1 MTRAQQ
7 RDAKLTSF
15 MTSPLPPLVAP
26 WRIGV
31 DVGGTFTDMVLRD
44 SAGAVRIYKAPSVPA
59 DPSEGVLGVL
69 RLAAQQLDLP
79 LTALLRDCA
88 LFVHGS
94 TVATNTILEKKG
106 AKVGMLTTEGFRD
119 SLEIRRGIREN
130 QWDHRAPFPPVLA
143 PRYLRLPV
151 RGRIGADG
159 KELAPLVA
167 GDVDAAARVF
177 ADEGVESV
185 AVCLFNSFLDGTH
198 EHAVGAQLARSWAG
212 KWISLSSEVMP
223 TMGEYER
230 GSTAVVN
237 AYIAPKVTS
246 YLGALDAQLRQL
258 GLPHSLLLLQSNGG
272 AVSVAQIA
280 NRPVMLVLSGPAAGV
295 GALKGCAAPG
305 EAANLIS
312 MEIGGTSCDVMVMAR
327 GQVPVADELVIDGYH
342 LTTPS
347 VEIHTVGAGGGA
359 IAWVDDAGLLH
370 VGPQGAGARPGPA
383 AYGLGGEQPTVT
395 DAQLVLGRLRPG
407 PLAGGAVTL
416 DGALARKA
424 VEDKL
429 AKPLGL
435 SVEEAAAGV
444 IRLLEQNLL
453 HAVERLSI
461 ERGHNP
467 ATFTLVAAGG
477 AGPMHGTAVARA
489 LGCSR
494 ALLPRAA
501 GAFCALGMLQSDVRQ
516 DYLQVFLAD
525 LDKVDRSGLDAGFG
539 QLESRARD
547 ALAREGFGAT
557 AAIER
562 EMDLRYDGQQWPVR
576 VALNGAGFDAAAARQ
591 TFEAEHQ
598 RLFGHIQPGG
608 RIDITALR
616 VVGRGRLDWTPP
628 AARAPQTTSP
638 KPRERRKVWIDP
650 AHGWRE
656 VPIYDGADLRPG
668 CKLEGPLLIEE
679 RTMTAFVGPRDRL
692 EVDARDD
699 FLIHVGAAS

>member
-1 MTRAQQ
+1 M
-7 RDAKLTSF
+7 DAII
-15 MTSPLPPLVAP
+15 PPLSPP

-44 SAGAVRIYKAPSVPA
+44 AGGAVRIFKAPSVPA

-79 LTALLRDCA
+79 LTQLLRDCA

-119 SLEIRRGIREN
+119 SLEIRRGMREN
-130 QWDHRAPFPPVLA
+130 QWDHRAPFPEVLV

-151 RGRIGADG
+151 RGRIGSDG
-159 KELAPLVA
+159 REAAPLEPADVA
-167 GDVDAAARVF
+167 TAARIF
-177 ADEGVESV
+177 KDEGVGSV

-198 EHAVGAQLARSWAG
+198 ERATGDVLKNAG
-212 KWISLSSEVMP
+212 MGQWVSLSSEVMP

-237 AYIAPKVTS
+237 AYIAPKVTG
-246 YLGALDAQLRQL
+246 YLQALDRQLRQL
-258 GLPHSLLLLQSNGG
+258 GLPNSLLLLQSNGG
-272 AVSVAQIA
+272 AVSVEQVAA
-280 NRPVMLVLSGPAAGV
+280 RPVMLVLSGPAAGV
-295 GALKGCAAPG
+295 GALKGCSAPG
-305 EAANLIS
+305 EPDNFIS
-312 MEIGGTSCDVMVMAR
+312 MEIGGTSCDVMVMAK
-327 GQVPVADELVIDGYH
+327 GEVPVADALTIDGYH

-347 VEIHTVGAGGGA
+347 VEIHTVGAGGGTV
-359 IAWVDDAGLLH
+359 AWVDAAGLMH

-416 DGALARKA
+416 DGKLAHQAIEEKLAR
-424 VEDKL
+424 
-429 AKPLGL
+429 PLGL
-435 SVEEAAAGV
+435 SVEAAASGV

-477 AGPMHGTAVARA
+477 AGPMHGSNVARA
-489 LGCSR
+489 LGCKR
-494 ALLPRAA
+494 ALLPRAS
-501 GAFCALGMLQSDVRQ
+501 GAFCAMGMLQSDVRQ
-516 DYLQVFLAD
+516 DYLKVFLAD
-525 LDKVDRSGLDAGFG
+525 LDRIEPAALEAAFAELEARAADA
-539 QLESRARD
+539 RIR
-547 ALAREGFGAT
+547 
-557 AAIER
+557 ER
-562 EMDLRYDGQQWPVR
+562 EVDLRYEGQQWPVR
-576 VALNGAGFDAAAARQ
+576 VALDGLDTAGVRKK
-591 TFEAEHQ
+591 FEAEHQ
-598 RLFGHIQPGG
+598 RLYGHIQPKG

-616 VVGRGRLDWTPP
+616 VIGRTPLDWTPP
-628 AARAPQTTSP
+628 AARSPQAAPP
-638 KPRERRKVWIDP
+638 VPRETRKVWIDP
-650 AHGWRE
+650 ANGWRD
-656 VPIYDGADLRPG
+656 VPVYDGADLRPG
-668 CKLEGPLLIEE
+668 AKLAGPLLIEE
-679 RTMTAFVGPRDRL
+679 RTTTAFIGPRDTL

-699 FLIHVGAAS
+699 FLVHIGANS

>member
-1 MTRAQQ
+1 MDSHAPS
-7 RDAKLTSF
+7 LT
-15 MTSPLPPLVAP
+15 AP

-44 SAGAVRIYKAPSVPA
+44 AAGAVRIFKAPSVPA

-79 LTALLRDCA
+79 LTALLRECA

-119 SLEIRRGIREN
+119 SLEIRRGMREN
-130 QWDHRAPFPPVLA
+130 QWDHRAPFPEVLV

-151 RGRIGADG
+151 RGRLGADG
-159 KELAPLVA
+159 SELAPLA
-167 GDVDAAARVF
+167 AEDVAAAAKLF
-177 ADEGVESV
+177 AAEGVESV
-185 AVCLFNSFLDGTH
+185 AVCLFNSFLDGRH
-198 EHAVGAQLARSWAG
+198 ERAAGAELARHGAG
-212 KWISLSSEVMP
+212 QWVSLSSEVMP

-246 YLGALDAQLRQL
+246 YLAALDRQLRQL
-258 GLPHSLLLLQSNGG
+258 GLPRSLLLLQSNGG
-272 AVSVAQIA
+272 AVSVEQVAA
-280 NRPVMLVLSGPAAGV
+280 RPVMLVLSGPAAGV

-327 GQVPVADELVIDGYH
+327 GEVPVADELTIDGYH

-347 VEIHTVGAGGGA
+347 VEIHTVGAGGGTV
-359 IAWVDDAGLLH
+359 AWVDDAGLLH

-416 DGALARKA
+416 DGDLARKA
-424 VEDKL
+424 VETKL
-429 AKPLGL
+429 AGPLGL
-435 SVEEAAAGV
+435 PVEAAASGV

-467 ATFTLVAAGG
+467 ASFTLVAAGG
-477 AGPMHGTAVARA
+477 AGPMHGAAVARA
-489 LGCSR
+489 LGCKR
-494 ALLPRAA
+494 ALLPRAS
-501 GAFCALGMLQSDVRQ
+501 GAFCAMGMLQSDVRQ
-516 DYLQVFLAD
+516 DYLKVFLTD
-525 LDKVDRSGLDAGFG
+525 LDKVERDVLDAAFAE
-539 QLESRARD
+539 LEARAAD
-547 ALAREGFGAT
+547 AEV
-557 AAIER
+557 IER
-562 EMDLRYDGQQWPVR
+562 EVDLRYEGQQWPVR
-576 VALNGAGFDAAAARQ
+576 VALDGFDPGAVRAR
-591 TFEAEHQ
+591 FEAEHQ
-598 RLFGHIQPGG
+598 RLFGHIQAGG

-616 VVGRGRLDWTPP
+616 VVGRNPLDWTPP
-628 AARAPQTTSP
+628 AARSPQAAPP
-638 KPRERRKVWIDP
+638 KPRETRPVWIDA
-650 AHGWRE
+650 AHGWQD
-656 VPIYDGADLRPG
+656 VPVYEGSDMRPG
-668 CKLEGPLLIEE
+668 CTLPGPLLIEE
-679 RTMTAFVGPRDRL
+679 RTTTAFIGPRDSL

-699 FLIHVGAAS
+699 FLVHIDGNAS

>member
-1 MTRAQQ
+1 MT
-7 RDAKLTSF
+7 TS
-15 MTSPLPPLVAP
+15 LPPLVAP

-44 SAGAVRIYKAPSVPA
+44 AAGAVRIYKAPSVPA
-59 DPSEGVLGVL
+59 DPSEGVFGVL

-79 LTALLRDCA
+79 LSRLLRDCA

-94 TVATNTILEKKG
+94 TVATNTILETKG

-119 SLEIRRGIREN
+119 SLEIRRGFRDN

-167 GDVDAAARVF
+167 ADVDAAAAVF
-177 ADEGVESV
+177 AAEGVESV
-185 AVCLFNSFLDGTH
+185 AVCLFNSFLDGAH
-198 EHAVGAQLARSWAG
+198 ERAADAQLAKSWG
-212 KWISLSSEVMP
+212 GPWISLSSEVMP

-246 YLGALDAQLRQL
+246 YLSALDEQLRQF
-258 GLPHSLLLLQSNGG
+258 GLPRSLLLLQSNGG
-272 AVSVAQIA
+272 AVSVAQVA
-280 NRPVMLVLSGPAAGV
+280 TRPVMLVLSGPAAGV
-295 GALKGCAAPG
+295 GALKGCSAPG

-312 MEIGGTSCDVMVMAR
+312 MEIGGTSCDVMVMA
-327 GQVPVADELVIDGYH
+327 GGDVPVADQLTIDGYH

-359 IAWVDDAGLLH
+359 IAWVDNAGLLH

-383 AYGLGGEQPTVT
+383 AYGLGGENPTVT
-395 DAQLVLGRLRPG
+395 DAQLVLGRLQPG

-416 DGALARKA
+416 DGALARQA
-424 VEDKL
+424 VKTKL

-435 SVEEAAAGV
+435 SVEDAAAGV

-477 AGPMHGTAVARA
+477 AGPMHGSAVARA

-516 DYLQVFLAD
+516 DYLQVFVAD
-525 LDKVDRSGLDAGFG
+525 LDRLDRPALDAGFS
-539 QLESRARD
+539 QLETRARD
-547 ALAREGFGAT
+547 ALSRDGFGA
-557 AAIER
+557 ADSAIER
-562 EMDLRYDGQQWPVR
+562 EVDLRYDGQQWPVR

-591 TFEAEHQ
+591 AFEAEHQ

-608 RIDITALR
+608 RIDVTALR

-628 AARAPQTTSP
+628 ATRAPQTANLT
-638 KPRERRKVWIDP
+638 PREKRKVWIDP

-668 CKLEGPLLIEE
+668 CTLDGPLLIEE
-679 RTMTAFVGPRDRL
+679 RTTTAFVGPRDRL
-692 EVDARDD
+692 EVDERDD
-699 FLIHVGAAS
+699 FLVHVGANS

>member
-1 MTRAQQ
+1 MDSVTP
-7 RDAKLTSF
+7 LT
-15 MTSPLPPLVAP
+15 PP

-44 SAGAVRIYKAPSVPA
+44 AAGAVRIFKAPSVPA

-106 AKVGMLTTEGFRD
+106 AKVGMLATEGFRD
-119 SLEIRRGIREN
+119 SLEIRRGMREN
-130 QWDHRAPFPPVLA
+130 QWDHRAPFPEVLV

-151 RGRIGADG
+151 RGRIASDG
-159 KELAPLVA
+159 SEAAPFQA
-167 GDVDAAARVF
+167 EDVEAAARTF
-177 ADEGVESV
+177 AAEGVESV
-185 AVCLFNSFLDGTH
+185 AVCLFNSFLDGSH
-198 EHAVGAQLARSWAG
+198 ERAAGAALKQHGMGQWV
-212 KWISLSSEVMP
+212 SLSSEVMP

-237 AYIAPKVTS
+237 AYVAPKVTG
-246 YLGALDAQLRQL
+246 YLTALDRQLRQL
-258 GLPHSLLLLQSNGG
+258 GLPQSLLLLQSNGG
-272 AVSVAQIA
+272 AVSVDQVAA
-280 NRPVMLVLSGPAAGV
+280 RPVMLVLSGPAAGV
-295 GALKGCAAPG
+295 GALKGCAAEG
-305 EAANLIS
+305 EAANFIS
-312 MEIGGTSCDVMVMAR
+312 MEIGGTSCDVMVMA
-327 GQVPVADELVIDGYH
+327 GGEVPVADSLIIDGYH

-347 VEIHTVGAGGGA
+347 VEIHTVGAGGGT

-416 DGALARKA
+416 DRTLARKA
-424 VEDKL
+424 IEEKL

-435 SVEEAAAGV
+435 SVEDAASGV

-477 AGPMHGTAVARA
+477 AGPMHGANVARA
-489 LGCSR
+489 LGCKR
-494 ALLPRAA
+494 ALLPRAS
-501 GAFCALGMLQSDVRQ
+501 GAFCAMGMLQSDVRQ
-516 DYLQVFLAD
+516 DYLKVLLAD
-525 LDKVDRSGLDAGFG
+525 LDTVEHAALDAAFAE
-539 QLESRARD
+539 LEERAAD
-547 ALAREGFGAT
+547 ARLK
-557 AAIER
+557 ER
-562 EMDLRYDGQQWPVR
+562 EFDLRYEGQQWPVR
-576 VALNGAGFDAAAARQ
+576 VALDGLDPNGVRAK
-591 TFEAEHQ
+591 FEAEHQ
-598 RLFGHIQPGG
+598 RLFGHIQPHG

-616 VVGRGRLDWTPP
+616 VIGRTPFAWTPP
-628 AARAPQTTSP
+628 AARAPQTAP
-638 KPRERRKVWIDP
+638 PVPRETRPVWIDP
-650 AHGWRE
+650 AHGWRD
-656 VPIYDGADLRPG
+656 VPVYDGTDLRPG
-668 CKLEGPLLIEE
+668 CKLPGPLLIEE
-679 RTMTAFVGPRDRL
+679 RTTTAFIGPRDLL
-692 EVDARDD
+692 EVDSRDD
-699 FLIHVGAAS
+699 FLVHIGANA

>member
-1 MTRAQQ
+1 M
-7 RDAKLTSF
+7 DPLSPSLT
-15 MTSPLPPLVAP
+15 AP

-44 SAGAVRIYKAPSVPA
+44 AAGAVRIFKAPSVPA

-119 SLEIRRGIREN
+119 SLEIRRGMREN
-130 QWDHRAPFPPVLA
+130 QWDHRAPFPEVLV

-151 RGRIGADG
+151 RGRLAADG
-159 KELAPLVA
+159 SELAPLA
-167 GDVDAAARVF
+167 EEDVAAAAKVF
-177 ADEGVESV
+177 AEEGVESV
-185 AVCLFNSFLDGTH
+185 AVCLFNSFLDGRH
-198 EHAVGAQLARSWAG
+198 ERAAGAALARHGAG
-212 KWISLSSEVMP
+212 RWVSLSSEVMP

-237 AYIAPKVTS
+237 AYVAPKVTS
-246 YLGALDAQLRQL
+246 YLQALDRQLRQL
-258 GLPHSLLLLQSNGG
+258 GLPRSLLLLQSNGG
-272 AVSVAQIA
+272 AVSVEQVAA
-280 NRPVMLVLSGPAAGV
+280 RPVMLVLSGPAAGV

-327 GQVPVADELVIDGYH
+327 GEVPVADELVIDGYH

-347 VEIHTVGAGGGA
+347 VEIHTVGAGGGTV
-359 IAWVDDAGLLH
+359 AWVDDAGLLH

-395 DAQLVLGRLRPG
+395 DAQLVLGRLKPG

-416 DGALARKA
+416 DGGLARRA
-424 VEDKL
+424 IEEKL
-429 AKPLGL
+429 AAPLGL
-435 SVEEAAAGV
+435 SVEQAASGV

-477 AGPMHGTAVARA
+477 AGPMHGTNVARA
-489 LGCSR
+489 LGCRR

-501 GAFCALGMLQSDVRQ
+501 GAFCAMGMLQSDVRQ
-516 DYLQVFLAD
+516 DYLKVFLAD
-525 LDKVDRSGLDAGFG
+525 LDTVEHPALDAAFAE
-539 QLESRARD
+539 LEARAAD
-547 ALAREGFGAT
+547 AAM
-557 AAIER
+557 IER
-562 EMDLRYDGQQWPVR
+562 EVDLRYEGQQWPVR
-576 VALNGAGFDAAAARQ
+576 VALDGFDAAGVRA

-616 VVGRGRLDWTPP
+616 VIGRDPLDWTPP
-628 AARAPQTTSP
+628 AARAPQSAP
-638 KPRERRKVWIDP
+638 PRLRETRPVWIDA
-650 AHGWRE
+650 AHGWQD
-656 VPIYDGADLRPG
+656 VPVYDGTDLRPG
-668 CKLEGPLLIEE
+668 CTLPGPLLIEE
-679 RTMTAFVGPRDRL
+679 RTTTAFIGPRDTL
-692 EVDARDD
+692 EVDSRDD
-699 FLIHVGAAS
+699 FLVHIDAHT

>member
-1 MTRAQQ
+1 MLA
-7 RDAKLTSF
+7 AF
-15 MTSPLPPLVAP
+15 MTDALPPLVAP

-44 SAGAVRIYKAPSVPA
+44 AAGAVRIYKAPSVPA

-69 RLAAQQLDLP
+69 RLAAHQLDLP
-79 LTALLRDCA
+79 LSALLRDCA

-119 SLEIRRGIREN
+119 SLEIRRGIRDN

-167 GDVDAAARVF
+167 ADVDAAAAVF
-177 ADEGVESV
+177 TAEGVESV

-198 EHAVGAQLARSWAG
+198 EHAVGAQLAKSWVG
-212 KWISLSSEVMP
+212 KWVSLSSEVMP

-246 YLGALDAQLRQL
+246 YLGALDEQLRQF

-312 MEIGGTSCDVMVMAR
+312 MEIGGTSCDVMVMAE
-327 GQVPVADELVIDGYH
+327 GDVPVADQLTIDGYH

-416 DGALARKA
+416 DGALARQA
-424 VEDKL
+424 VETKL
-429 AKPLGL
+429 ARPLGL
-435 SVEEAAAGV
+435 SVEDAAAGV

-477 AGPMHGTAVARA
+477 AGPMHGGAVARA

-516 DYLQVFLAD
+516 DYLQVFVAD
-525 LDKVDRSGLDAGFG
+525 LDRLDRPALDAGFS
-539 QLESRARD
+539 QLEARARD
-547 ALAREGFGAT
+547 ALSRDGFGA
-557 AAIER
+557 ADSAIER
-562 EMDLRYDGQQWPVR
+562 EVDLRYDGQQWPVR

-591 TFEAEHQ
+591 AFEAEHQ

-608 RIDITALR
+608 RIDVTALR

-628 AARAPQTTSP
+628 AARWPQTAAPT
-638 KPRERRKVWIDP
+638 PREKRKVWIDP

-668 CKLEGPLLIEE
+668 CTLEGPLLIEE
-679 RTMTAFVGPRDRL
+679 RTTTAFVGPRDRL
-692 EVDARDD
+692 EVDVRDD
-699 FLIHVGAAS
+699 FLIHVGANP

>member
-1 MTRAQQ
+1 MTGSLLQ
-7 RDAKLTSF
+7 
-15 MTSPLPPLVAP
+15 LVAP

-44 SAGAVRIYKAPSVPA
+44 AAGAVRIYKTPSVPA

-79 LTALLRDCA
+79 LSALLRDCA

-106 AKVGMLTTEGFRD
+106 ARVGMLTTEGFRD
-119 SLEIRRGIREN
+119 SLEIRRGIRDN
-130 QWDHRAPFPPVLA
+130 QWDHRTPFPEVLV
-143 PRYLRLPV
+143 PRYLRQPV
-151 RGRIGADG
+151 RGRIDG
-159 KELAPLVA
+159 NGEELAPLSVE
-167 GDVDAAARVF
+167 DIDAAARVF
-177 ADEGVESV
+177 AAEGVESV
-185 AVCLFNSFLDGTH
+185 AVCLFNSFLDGAH
-198 EHAVGAQLARSWAG
+198 ERAAGERLATSWAG
-212 KWISLSSEVMP
+212 KWVSLSSDVMP

-237 AYIAPKVTS
+237 AYVAPKVTS
-246 YLGALDAQLRQL
+246 YLRALDEQLRQL
-258 GLPHSLLLLQSNGG
+258 GLPRPLLLLQSNGG
-272 AVSVAQIA
+272 AVSVAQVA
-280 NRPVMLVLSGPAAGV
+280 ARPVMLVLSGPAAGV

-305 EAANLIS
+305 EPANLIS

-327 GQVPVADELVIDGYH
+327 GEVPVADELVIDGYH

-347 VEIHTVGAGGGA
+347 VEIHTVGAGGGT

-383 AYGLGGEQPTVT
+383 AYGLGGEEPTVT

-416 DGALARKA
+416 DGALARRA
-424 VEDKL
+424 IENRL

-435 SVEEAAAGV
+435 SIEAAAAGV

-489 LGCSR
+489 LGCRR

-525 LDKVDRSGLDAGFG
+525 LDKVDTAQLATGFA
-539 QLESRARD
+539 QLEARARE
-547 ALAREGFGAT
+547 ALGGDGFSGDGV
-557 AAIER
+557 AIER

-576 VALNGAGFDAAAARQ
+576 VAIATAFDAAAARQ
-591 TFEAEHQ
+591 AFEAEHQ

-628 AARAPQTTSP
+628 AARAAQTTPP
-638 KPRERRKVWIDP
+638 KPRETRKVWIDP
-650 AHGWRE
+650 AHGWRDLA
-656 VPIYDGADLRPG
+656 VYDGADLRPG
-668 CKLEGPLLIEE
+668 CRMEGPLLIEE
-679 RTMTAFVGPRDRL
+679 RTMTAFVGPRDVL
-692 EVDARDD
+692 EVDVRDD
-699 FLIHVGAAS
+699 FMVHVGAAA

>member
-1 MTRAQQ
+1 
-7 RDAKLTSF
+7 
-15 MTSPLPPLVAP
+15 MTSSLPPLVAP

-44 SAGAVRIYKAPSVPA
+44 AAGAVRIYKAPSVPA

-69 RLAAQQLDLP
+69 RLAARQLDLP
-79 LTALLRDCA
+79 LSRLLRDCA

-119 SLEIRRGIREN
+119 SLEIRRGFRDN

-143 PRYLRLPV
+143 PRYLRQPV

-159 KELAPLVA
+159 KELVPLVA
-167 GDVDAAARVF
+167 ADVDAAAKVF
-177 ADEGVESV
+177 TAEGVESV
-185 AVCLFNSFLDGTH
+185 AVCLFNSFLDGAH
-198 EHAVGAQLARSWAG
+198 ERAAGAQLSKSWAG
-212 KWISLSSEVMP
+212 QWISLSSEVMP

-246 YLGALDAQLRQL
+246 YLAALDEQLRQL
-258 GLPHSLLLLQSNGG
+258 GLPRSLLLLQSNGG
-272 AVSVAQIA
+272 AVSVAQVA
-280 NRPVMLVLSGPAAGV
+280 ARPVMLILSGPAAGV
-295 GALKGCAAPG
+295 GALQGCAAPG

-312 MEIGGTSCDVMVMAR
+312 MEIGGTSCDVMVMA
-327 GQVPVADELVIDGYH
+327 GGDVPVADQLTIDGYH

-383 AYGLGGEQPTVT
+383 AYGLGGENPTVT

-416 DGALARKA
+416 DGTLARQA
-424 VEDKL
+424 IESKL

-435 SVEEAAAGV
+435 SVEDAAAGV

-477 AGPMHGTAVARA
+477 AGPMHGSAVARA

-516 DYLQVFLAD
+516 DYLQVFVAD
-525 LDKVDRSGLDAGFG
+525 LDRLDRAALDAGFA
-539 QLESRARD
+539 QLEARARD
-547 ALAREGFGAT
+547 ALSRDGFGA
-557 AAIER
+557 ADSAVER
-562 EMDLRYDGQQWPVR
+562 ELDLRYDGQQWPVR

-591 TFEAEHQ
+591 AFEAEHQ

-628 AARAPQTTSP
+628 ATRGPQTAAPT
-638 KPRERRKVWIDP
+638 PREKRKVWIDP
-650 AHGWRE
+650 VHGWRE
-656 VPIYDGADLRPG
+656 VPIYDGADLGPG
-668 CKLEGPLLIEE
+668 CTLEGPLLIEE
-679 RTMTAFVGPRDRL
+679 RTTTAFVGPRDRL

-699 FLIHVGAAS
+699 FLVHVGANP

>member
-1 MTRAQQ
+1 
-7 RDAKLTSF
+7 
-15 MTSPLPPLVAP
+15 MTSDHPPLTAP

-44 SAGAVRIYKAPSVPA
+44 AAGAVRIFKAPSVPA

-69 RLAAQQLDLP
+69 RLAALQLDIS

-119 SLEIRRGIREN
+119 SLEIRRGIRDN
-130 QWDHRAPFPPVLA
+130 QWDHRAPFPEVLV

-159 KELAPLVA
+159 QELTALVLE
-167 GDVDAAARVF
+167 DVDAAAKVF
-177 ADEGVESV
+177 TAEGVESV
-185 AVCLFNSFLDGTH
+185 AVCLFNSFLDGAH
-198 EHAVGAQLARSWAG
+198 ERSVGSQLSKSWNG
-212 KWISLSSEVMP
+212 KWVSLSSDVMP

-237 AYIAPKVTS
+237 AYVAPKVTS
-246 YLGALDAQLRQL
+246 YLRALDEQLRQF
-258 GLPHSLLLLQSNGG
+258 GLPRSLLLLQSNGG
-272 AVSVAQIA
+272 AVSVDQVAA
-280 NRPVMLVLSGPAAGV
+280 RPVMLVLSGPAAGV

-305 EAANLIS
+305 EKANLIS
-312 MEIGGTSCDVMVMAR
+312 MEIGGTSCDVMVMA
-327 GQVPVADELVIDGYH
+327 GGDVPVTDELTIDGYH

-347 VEIHTVGAGGGA
+347 VEIHTVGAGGGTV
-359 IAWVDDAGLLH
+359 AWVDDAGLLH

-383 AYGLGGEQPTVT
+383 AYGLGGESPTVT

-424 VEDKL
+424 VETKL

-435 SVEEAAAGV
+435 SIEEAAAGV

-489 LGCSR
+489 LGCR
-494 ALLPRAA
+494 RTLLPRAA
-501 GAFCALGMLQSDVRQ
+501 GAFCAMGMLQSDVRQ

-525 LDKVDRSGLDAGFG
+525 LDQAETASLEAGFV
-539 QLESRARD
+539 QIEARARE
-547 ALAREGFGAT
+547 ALAKDGFGAD
-557 AAIER
+557 AVMIER
-562 EMDLRYDGQQWPVR
+562 EADLRYDGQQWPVR
-576 VALNGAGFDAAAARQ
+576 VAIGAAFDTAAARKA
-591 TFEAEHQ
+591 FEVEHQ

-616 VVGRGRLDWTPP
+616 VVCRGRLDWTPP
-628 AARAPQTTSP
+628 AARPPQIGTP
-638 KPRERRKVWIDP
+638 KPRETRKVWIDP
-650 AHGWRE
+650 ANGWRE
-656 VPIYDGADLRPG
+656 VPIYDGVDLAPG
-668 CKLEGPLLIEE
+668 CKLKGPLLVEE
-679 RTMTAFVGPRDRL
+679 RTMTAFVGPADLL

-699 FLIHVGAAS
+699 FLVHVGGAS